1 MIFANEKVEIMN
13 ETVMNPIRMAPRSRR
28 VRNPKENRHEHH
40 PHRFDIGAPVAV
52 CHLGGVLGGL
62 MIFAYRSCFLA
73 ERRIRAEA
81 TP

>member
-1 MIFANEKVEIMN
+1 MN
-13 ETVMNPIRMAPRSRR
+13 TT
-28 VRNPKENRHEHH
+28 